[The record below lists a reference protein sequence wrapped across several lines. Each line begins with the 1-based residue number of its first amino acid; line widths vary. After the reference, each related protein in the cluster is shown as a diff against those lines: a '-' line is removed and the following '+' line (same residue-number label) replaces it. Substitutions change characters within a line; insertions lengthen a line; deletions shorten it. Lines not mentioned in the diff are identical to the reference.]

1 MHAVK
6 AGGPAQAGQGVG
18 YDRPHFSSLPN
29 PMRRST
35 LALLLI
41 GLAGCATIAVDALDK
56 RFGPADP
63 ARFDSVPV
71 ATPGDVSYRR
81 DVRPVLERRCVVC
94 HGCYDA
100 PCQLKLGAWEGVA
113 RGGTKAQVYD
123 ASRLDEAP
131 PTRLFMD
138 AQLPSQWREKGFH
151 PVLNERTPSPANNLA
166 ASVLYRSLA
175 LKQAHPLPDEPVLS
189 KAFDFSLDRTQS
201 CPNLAEFDA
210 YERDHPLAGMP
221 YGLPGLDA
229 REQGVL
235 TRWLA
240 AGSPDEPAPPL
251 APAVARQVADW
262 ERFLNGSS
270 NKERLMSRYLYEHL
284 FLGHLVFEGDAAR
297 QSFRI
302 VRSAAAP
309 GTPGVPLATRRPY
322 DDPGVPRFY
331 YRLEPERETLLAKT
345 HMPYLLSPGRM
356 AKFRGWF
363 IDADFRVDH
372 LPSYA
377 IGQASNPFI
386 TFADMPA
393 ESRYRF
399 LLDEAEFF
407 IMNFIKGPVCR
418 GQMALDVIED
428 RFWVYFVDPKSG
440 AAAAGAELIA
450 RQAPELR
457 LPAYYGSDA
466 PALRAWRELERSES
480 RIVQAKAELLAQRFG
495 GPQKMDLSLIWDGDG
510 RNANAALTVFRHF
523 NSASVVKGLVGAPP
537 KTAWVIGYP
546 LFERIF
552 YLLVAGYDPFGN
564 LGHQLTSRLYM
575 DFMRMEGETS
585 FLLLMPQAARAPT
598 RDFWY
603 RGATSE
609 AKNFLEGVRGRFDLE
624 SGIVFRTK
632 DPQAELYAML
642 GARLAPVLGSR
653 FDLSTVPD
661 RQLRE
666 GLQRLAAVKGASLA
680 WVPEAVVLR
689 IDDAQRPPQYFS
701 LLRNTGHSN
710 VSHLVLESAELTPD
724 ENTLTVVPG
733 FIGAYPNAIYRAT
746 AAELPAL
753 ADAIGRLGSEADYRR
768 LADRFVVRRTSAQFW
783 AASDAMNDAYVQWA
797 PLEAG
802 LFDLNRLD
810 NR

>member
-1 MHAVK
+1 
-6 AGGPAQAGQGVG
+6 
-18 YDRPHFSSLPN
+18 
-29 PMRRST
+29 MRRST
-35 LALLLI
+35 LALIAL
-41 GLAGCATIAVDALDK
+41 GLAGCAVLTQDALDK
-56 RFGPADP
+56 RFGAADP
-63 ARFDSVPV
+63 SRFDHPPAGV
-71 ATPGDVSYRR
+71 AGGISYRD

-113 RGGTKAQVYD
+113 RGATKAQVYD
-123 ASRLDEAP
+123 ATRLDEAP
-131 PTRLFMD
+131 PTRLFVD
-138 AQLPSQWREKGFH
+138 ARQPSQWREKGFF
-151 PVLNERTPSPANNLA
+151 PVLNERTPSPGNNLA

-175 LKQAHPLPDEPVLS
+175 LKRAHPLPDGPVLS
-189 KAFDFSLDRTQS
+189 SAFDFSLDRSQS
-201 CPNLAEFDA
+201 CPSLAEYDT
-210 YERDHPLAGMP
+210 YERDHPLGGMP
-221 YGLPGLDA
+221 YGLPGLDE

-240 AGSPDEPAPPL
+240 AGAPDDAPLPL
-251 APAVARQVADW
+251 PPAVERQVQDW

-284 FLGHLVFEGDAAR
+284 FLGHLVFEGDPGRRA
-297 QSFRI
+297 FRI

-309 GTPGVPLATRRPY
+309 GTPGVPIATRRPY
-322 DDPGVPRFY
+322 DDPGVARVY

-345 HMPYLLSPGRM
+345 HMPYLLSAERM

-363 IDADFRVDH
+363 IDADYRVDQ

-407 IMNFIKGPVCR
+407 IKNFIKGPVCR

-440 AAAAGAELIA
+440 AAEAGAELIA
-450 RQAPELR
+450 RQAPEMR

-466 PALRAWRELERSES
+466 PALRAWRELERSET
-480 RIVQAKAELLAQRFG
+480 RVLAAKAELLNQRFG
-495 GPQKMDLSLIWDGDG
+495 GARKVDLSLIWDGEG
-510 RNANAALTVFRHF
+510 RNPNAALTVFRHF
-523 NSASVVKGLVGAPP
+523 NSASVVRGLVGGPP

-546 LFERIF
+546 LFERIY
-552 YLLVAGYDPFGN
+552 YLLVAGYDPYGN

-575 DFMRMEGETS
+575 DFMRMEGETG
-585 FLLLMPQAARAPT
+585 FLLFLPKAVRAPT

-603 RGATSE
+603 RGANSE
-609 AKNFLEGVRGRFDLE
+609 AKEFVDGVKDRLTLET
-624 SGIVFRTK
+624 GIVFRGT
-632 DPQAELYAML
+632 DPQREFYEML
-642 GARLAPVLGSR
+642 GARLAPVLGMR
-653 FDLSTVPD
+653 FELATVADP
-661 RQLRE
+661 RLRD
-666 GLQRLAAVKGASLA
+666 GLQRLASVKGASLS
-680 WVPEAVVLR
+680 WLPEATVLR
-689 IDDAQRPPQYFS
+689 IDDPPRAPQYFS

-710 VSHLVLESAELTPD
+710 VSHLVREAAQLMPD

-733 FIGAYPNAIYRAT
+733 FIGAYPNAIYRASV
-746 AAELPAL
+746 ADLPAL
-753 ADAIGRLGSEADYRR
+753 ADEIGRMKAEGDYRA
-768 LADRFVVRRTSAQFW
+768 LADRFAIRRTSPAFW
-783 AASDAMNDAYVQWA
+783 AASDAMTDAYARWA

-802 LFDLNRLD
+802 LFDYNRLD